1 MDSQRRHKFAIC
13 AASAGG
19 ALLGA
24 LGFASWR
31 VAAAIDR
38 TVHIVA
44 NGQSAGWPTPA
55 IAAVLLC
62 AAGLALLAGAVL
74 LAIAARRAALTLE
87 RASLVELRFP

>member
-13 AASAGG
+13 AAAAGA
-19 ALLGA
+19 ALLGS

-31 VAAAIDR
+31 IAAAIDR

-44 NGQSAGWPTPA
+44 NGHNAGWPTPA
-55 IAAVLLC
+55 IAAALLC
-62 AAGLALLAGAVL
+62 AAALALLAGAVL
-74 LAIAARRAALTLE
+74 LAIAARRATLTLE

>member
-1 MDSQRRHKFAIC
+1 MDSQRRHRFAIC
-13 AASAGG
+13 AASAGA

-31 VAAAIDR
+31 IAAAIDR

-44 NGQSAGWPTPA
+44 NGDSAAWQAPA
-55 IAAVLLC
+55 IAAALLC
-62 AAGLALLAGAVL
+62 AASLALLAGAVW
-74 LAIAARRAALTLE
+74 LAISARRAALTLE